1 MRKTTA
7 FYKRNILT
15 PLGWAFVV
23 TTALII
29 TGSILGLVHF

>member
-15 PLGWAFVV
+15 PLGWGFVV
-23 TTALII
+23 ITTLII
-29 TGSILGLVHF
+29 TGSMLGLVHF